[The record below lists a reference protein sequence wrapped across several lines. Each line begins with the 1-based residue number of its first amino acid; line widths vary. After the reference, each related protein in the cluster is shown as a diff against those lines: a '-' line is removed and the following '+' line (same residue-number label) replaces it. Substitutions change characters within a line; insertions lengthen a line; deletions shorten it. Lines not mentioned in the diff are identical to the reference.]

1 MCNVRDT
8 LEVTCSTSANFLT
21 WNVKFIAGNQITRTL
36 SSTIRNPEIVGMN
49 STTFMFSRTSEVGS
63 MSGLI
68 SKLVISSV
76 SQDLNE
82 TNITCMEVG
91 ASATKVATA
100 VYIVGNASGRYYSVI
115 ILYLCPYLHVH
126 VLCMHPESL

>member
-1 MCNVRDT
+1 
-8 LEVTCSTSANFLT
+8 
-21 WNVKFIAGNQITRTL
+21 
-36 SSTIRNPEIVGMN
+36 MN
-49 STTFMFSRTSEVGS
+49 STIFTFSRTSELGS

-68 SKLVISSV
+68 SKLVIGSV

-91 ASATKVATA
+91 ASTTKVATA

-126 VLCMHPESL
+126 VLCMHAESL